1 MSQIVQD
8 LNDLAPLEDPRS
20 QSPGSGSRRTKKAS
34 PRKGVDEDLA
44 ERMVWRACPP
54 ALRRDI
60 RRRRSVVVV
69 IEAARPDW
77 ARIIQEAAQ
86 SVFRASN
93 VFLADSAKSSKR
105 DAQEASLRSAT
116 TAGQSLIVV
125 CSGGLSALTPAISDA
140 ADYHLQIDSPDR
152 RLIADTL
159 KAVFDVDSVKN
170 VPKSVGRESSAAALI
185 AAIRPKE
192 TAARAIARL
201 RDLDRRNQHR
211 SRHSLS
217 QGPTLSDLDG
227 YGAAKRWGLE
237 LADDLG
243 AYRRGDVG
251 WSELSTAAILHGPP
265 GTGKTF
271 FASAL
276 ARSCRVPMVATSLGQ
291 LFGQTAGYLDSI
303 VKGLDQVFA
312 EARSRAPCVLFI
324 DELDAFPDRA
334 TLSGRGRDW
343 WTTVVTHFLKLLDE
357 ARDRVIVLGAT
368 NMIARIDAAIL
379 RAGRIERQF
388 EIGPPSEPELANI
401 FRFHLGARL
410 TTAEVD
416 GIARLA
422 RGATGAEVEFLVKTA
437 IGQARREQRELKVD
451 DLRRLLLRDG
461 LTDEELHR
469 ISIHEA
475 GHAVAAMALGIK
487 VDLIS
492 TVSQGSLGG
501 VVITE
506 TVGRVATR
514 QRLEDDAVVSLAGR
528 TAEILVFG
536 DASAGSQRD
545 LEAAT
550 RCVAAVH
557 GSLGL
562 GASLLHRAAPA
573 ETARLLG
580 DPDFC
585 DLLEAELRILDA
597 RCMVLLTSHLQQI
610 RTVAQALQEHRVLTG
625 DALQAMWQS

>member
-1 MSQIVQD
+1 MSQMIQD
-8 LNDLAPLEDPRS
+8 LHDLAPLEDPKS
-20 QSPGSGSRRTKKAS
+20 QSSGSHTAK
-34 PRKGVDEDLA
+34 PRKRLPRKDVDQHLG
-44 ERMVWRACPP
+44 ERMIWRACPP
-54 ALRRDI
+54 ALRRAI
-60 RRRRSVVVV
+60 HRRRSVVVV
-69 IEAARPDW
+69 IEAIRPDW
-77 ARIIQEAAQ
+77 AGILHEAAQ
-86 SVFRASN
+86 GLFRSTN
-93 VFLADSAKSSKR
+93 ILMVDSSKKSKV
-105 DAQEASLRSAT
+105 DLQEASLRSAT
-116 TAGQSLIVV
+116 T
-125 CSGGLSALTPAISDA
+125 GGLSFIIICNGSLAGLSPAVADA
-140 ADYHLQIDSPDR
+140 ADYCLQIHSPDR
-152 RLIADTL
+152 SLITATL
-159 KAVFDVDSVKN
+159 KAAFEVDSVRN
-170 VPKSVGRESSAAALI
+170 IPSRVGHESSAAALI

-201 RDLDRRNQHR
+201 RDLDRRNQDR

-217 QGPTLSDLDG
+217 PGPTLSDLDG

-237 LADDLG
+237 LADDLA

-251 WSELSTAAILHGPP
+251 WSELSTAAILHGRP

-276 ARSCRVPMVATSLGQ
+276 ARSCRVPMVATSLGH
-291 LFGQTAGYLDSI
+291 LFSQTPGYLDSI

-312 EARSRAPCVLFI
+312 EARSRAPCILFI

-368 NMIARIDAAIL
+368 NMIHRIDAAIL

-388 EIGPPSEPELANI
+388 EIGPPGEAELANI

-410 TTAEVD
+410 TTTEVD

-469 ISIHEA
+469 ICIHEA

-506 TVGRVATR
+506 SAGRVATR
-514 QRLEDDAVVSLAGR
+514 QRLEDSAVVSLAGR
-528 TAEILVFG
+528 AAETVVFG

-550 RCVAAVH
+550 QCVAAVH

-562 GASLLHRAAPA
+562 GSSILHRAAPS
-573 ETARLLG
+573 ETSRLLA

-597 RCMVLLTSHLQQI
+597 RCVVLLTNHLQQI
-610 RTVAQALQEHRVLTG
+610 RTIAQALQEHRVLTG
-625 DALQAMWQS
+625 DALQALLQS

>member
-44 ERMVWRACPP
+44 ERMIWRACPP
-54 ALRRDI
+54 ALRRALH
-60 RRRRSVVVV
+60 RRRSVVVV
-69 IEAARPDW
+69 IEAIRPDW
-77 ARIIQEAAQ
+77 AGIIHEAAQ

-93 VFLADSAKSSKR
+93 VLLVDSAKSSKR

-140 ADYHLQIDSPDR
+140 ADYHLQIHSPDR

-170 VPKSVGRESSAAALI
+170 VPKSVGHESSATALI
-185 AAIRPKE
+185 AAIRPRE

-201 RDLDRRNQHR
+201 RDLDRRNQDR

-217 QGPTLSDLDG
+217 PGPTLSDLDG
-227 YGAAKRWGLE
+227 YGAAKRWGQE

-243 AYRRGDVG
+243 AYRRGDVA

-291 LFGQTAGYLDSI
+291 LFGQTQGYLDSI
-303 VKGLDQVFA
+303 IKGLDQVFA
-312 EARSRAPCVLFI
+312 DARSRAPCVLFI

-357 ARDRVIVLGAT
+357 ARERVIVLGAT

-379 RAGRIERQF
+379 RAGRIERHF
-388 EIGPPSEPELANI
+388 ELEPPGEAALANI
-401 FRFHLGARL
+401 FRYHLGPRL
-410 TTAEVD
+410 TATEID
-416 GIARLA
+416 NIARLA

-437 IGQARREQRELKVD
+437 ISRARREQRELEVD
-451 DLRRLLLRDG
+451 DLRRLLLRDS
-461 LTDEELHR
+461 LTDQELHR
-469 ISIHEA
+469 ICIHEA

-492 TVSQGSLGG
+492 TVSQGSRGG

-506 TVGRVATR
+506 SVGRVATR
-514 QRLEDDAVVSLAGR
+514 QRLEDNAVVSLAGR

-550 RCVAAVH
+550 QCVAAVH

-562 GASLLHRAAPA
+562 GANLLHRAAPT
-573 ETARLLG
+573 ETTRLLG

-597 RCMVLLTSHLQQI
+597 RCVVLLTSHLQQI
-610 RTVAQALQEHRVLTG
+610 RTIAQTLREHRVLAG
-625 DALQAMWQS
+625 DALQALFQP